1 MTFSKRESRLFV
13 AMCGF
18 DVGKSVSLFL
28 LTAQL
33 CDDEN
38 DFWRHQLPENM
49 KMSTSLSDLLLIA
62 VLRVSLLCGICE
74 YTLPAKLL
82 GRTTLLGMT
91 QSSCSADVSD
101 GAARHVA
108 LSVAYISFR
117 ILTLAGSI
125 YLAMK
130 LAFYDYDGLGNSG
143 ATACAVLM
151 IVGSLVAL
159 WVESVIPYV
168 LTAARITGVD
178 DSESLVCLLFDSNV
192 HLYRFTDLAVLLFRA
207 QLPPGQAMAI
217 AAEQT
222 TEKLAEP
229 DTQKAAAA

>member
-1 MTFSKRESRLFV
+1 
-13 AMCGF
+13 
-18 DVGKSVSLFL
+18 
-28 LTAQL
+28 
-33 CDDEN
+33 
-38 DFWRHQLPENM
+38 
-49 KMSTSLSDLLLIA
+49 
-62 VLRVSLLCGICE
+62 
-74 YTLPAKLL
+74 
-82 GRTTLLGMT
+82 
-91 QSSCSADVSD
+91 
-101 GAARHVA
+101 
-108 LSVAYISFR
+108 
-117 ILTLAGSI
+117 
-125 YLAMK
+125 MK

-178 DSESLVCLLFDSNV
+178 DSESLVCLLFDSKV

-222 TEKLAEP
+222 TEKLVEP